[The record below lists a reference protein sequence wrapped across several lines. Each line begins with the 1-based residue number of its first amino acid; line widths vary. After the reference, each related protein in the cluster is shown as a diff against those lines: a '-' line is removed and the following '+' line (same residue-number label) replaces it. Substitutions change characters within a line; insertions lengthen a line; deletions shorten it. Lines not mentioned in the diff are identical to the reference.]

1 MQNAMTRSFQLDREN
16 CLLHIP
22 DQPNGYL
29 ILYLGDAGHYVEE
42 DRSFWGEHRGRAT
55 LLQALLDKGYTLY
68 TSRIYGN
75 HWGSEP
81 AVNLLNRVY
90 QYVIRQEILNPY
102 IHVIAEGMGALAAL
116 RWHEQYEVPIRS
128 FVLLTPCVDMKG
140 LYAQERTNQLYFK
153 RLTREISN
161 AYKCKEDDLDQVITG
176 RLPKA
181 ESPILLFHDM
191 ANPHYTVHEH
201 SRRLEEK
208 QQAHQHHIELKL
220 VIQPIFPRI
229 NSKVIQFMNSYEK
242 SVSEP
247 I

>member
-1 MQNAMTRSFQLDREN
+1 MQNAITRSFQLDREH

-22 DQPNGYL
+22 EQPNGYL

-42 DRSFWGEHRGRAT
+42 DRSFWGEHKGRAT
-55 LLQALLDKGYTLY
+55 LMQALLDKGYTLY

-90 QYVIRQEILNPY
+90 HHVIRQEILNPN
-102 IHVIAEGMGALAAL
+102 IHVVAEGMGALAAL
-116 RWHEQYEVPIRS
+116 RWQEKYEVPIRS
-128 FVLLTPCVDMKG
+128 FVLVTPCVDLKA

-153 RLTREISN
+153 RLKKEISK
-161 AYKCKEDDLDQVITG
+161 AYTCGENEVDQIITNDLPTIQ
-176 RLPKA
+176 A
-181 ESPILLFHDM
+181 PILVFHDM
-191 ANPHYTVHEH
+191 ANPHYSVHEH

-208 QQAHQHHIELKL
+208 QQSHKRHLELKL

-229 NSKVIQFMNSYEK
+229 NQSIIKFMNNYEK
-242 SVSEP
+242 SLTDSF
-247 I
+247 